1 MHISLISLSGSG
13 QGTAWGRTRMFAVL
27 KNLLAVHKNVL
38 NAGSVLMRL
47 HEGGPVR
54 DCGWVEHNEVG
65 EHAFFYKAATIEPEI
80 CRR

>member
-1 MHISLISLSGSG
+1 
-13 QGTAWGRTRMFAVL
+13 MFAVL

-47 HEGGPVR
+47 HEGGPVC